1 MSGTYKIGS
10 AETFTSFTMCDEQ
23 IRTFKTEKSMKLWKK
38 LHYKKCKMCQ
48 NAEVIGTFTKTD
60 IDHDKG
66 NTVNSY
72 LNKFNKKY
80 MPKSI

>member
-10 AETFTSFTMCDEQ
+10 AETFTSFTMCDKQ

-48 NAEVIGTFTKTD
+48 NADNVTTITNTD
-60 IDHDKG
+60 LDYHKG
-66 NTVNSY
+66 DTVNSY

-80 MPKSI
+80 I